1 MTSSPPKECTIC
13 RKPLKSRSS
22 RHYHEHCQNPEL
34 KPFKCDHCDRT
45 FSTKAHKTFHEETH
59 SNRRL
64 QCTQCDKTYQHQ
76 RDLDLHN
83 REHRAPKSLQAKC
96 NRCAEQFESQQ
107 ALAQHKR
114 TQHASTKRF
123 KCDQC
128 DMTFGLKGNLT
139 KHAKIIHSKEK
150 LFKCDQCGK
159 AFYRNNALKF
169 HMLNHR
175 SRDFQCKTCQKEFV
189 DARNLER
196 HLKTHATDKEFRCD
210 ICGISSSRKDNI
222 LRHAKSF
229 HPECDVSKVVLKS
242 EITDQL
248 DAIKKDAKQSNKST
262 PIKTDAAPPAEPPI
276 SNRISVIKV
285 VGKPKPLHRPE
296 PTESV
301 PADGPPKTEIQP
313 KPPAP
318 KMNPLEI
325 YRKILKPSN
334 DDDDNQEEGNRVD
347 NNKLPSSN
355 AQVKT
360 TNSSST
366 QASADNTSIAN
377 SGGSNNSSINN
388 FTEVHWRKRTSQ
400 IYATNSNR

>member
-1 MTSSPPKECTIC
+1 MTSSPPKECIIC

-34 KPFKCDHCDRT
+34 KPFKCDHCERT
-45 FSTKAHKTFHEETH
+45 FSSKSHKTFHEETH
-59 SNRRL
+59 SGRRL
-64 QCTQCDKTYQHQ
+64 RCNRCDKTYQHQ
-76 RDLDLHN
+76 RDLDLHC
-83 REHRAPKSLQAKC
+83 REHRSSMALQEAKC
-96 NRCAEQFESQQ
+96 NRCSEQFETQQ

-114 TQHASTKRF
+114 ARHAGSKRF

-150 LFKCDQCGK
+150 LFKCDHCGK

-196 HLKTHATDKEFRCD
+196 HLKTHVTSKEFRCD

-222 LRHAKSF
+222 LRHARSF
-229 HPECDVSKVVLKS
+229 HPECDIEKVVLKA
-242 EITDQL
+242 EIPDQL

-262 PIKTDAAPPAEPPI
+262 PKKTDPKPAEAPI
-276 SNRISVIKV
+276 SNRISVIQV
-285 VGKPKPLHRPE
+285 VGKPKPLETPK
-296 PTESV
+296 PAAV
-301 PADGPPKTEIQP
+301 PFTVAAGSAKTELLSKPLP
-313 KPPAP
+313 KVD
-318 KMNPLEI
+318 PLEI
-325 YRKILKPSN
+325 YRKILNPSN
-334 DDDDNQEEGNRVD
+334 DDDDRDDSNNQPPSTVD
-347 NNKLPSSN
+347 P
-355 AQVKT
+355 VKT
-360 TNSSST
+360 TSITTSV
-366 QASADNTSIAN
+366 NTTIAN
-377 SGGSNNSSINN
+377 STNNSSINN

-400 IYATNSNR
+400 IYAINSSR

>member
-1 MTSSPPKECTIC
+1 MCASQRKECTFC
-13 RKPLKSRSS
+13 KKPLKSRSS

-45 FSTKAHKTFHEETH
+45 FSTKSHKTFHEENH
-59 SNRRL
+59 SGQRL

-76 RDLDLHN
+76 RDLDLHK
-83 REHRAPKSLQAKC
+83 REHSSSAISLQAKC
-96 NRCAEQFESQQ
+96 NRCAQQFESKQ

-114 TQHASTKRF
+114 MQHTATKRF

-159 AFYRNNALKF
+159 TFYRNNALKF

-175 SRDFQCKTCQKEFV
+175 SKNFQCKTCHKEFV

-196 HLKTHATDKEFRCD
+196 HLKTHATEKEFKCD

-229 HPECDVSKVVLKS
+229 HPDCDINKVVLKS
-242 EITDQL
+242 EIPEQL
-248 DAIKKDAKQSNKST
+248 DAIKKDAKQSSKS
-262 PIKTDAAPPAEPPI
+262 APKVIESRFTTEPSI
-276 SNRISVIKV
+276 SNRISVIQV
-285 VGKPKPLHRPE
+285 VGKPKPLSIPK
-296 PTESV
+296 PTMSITAPSGSKSIE
-301 PADGPPKTEIQP
+301 TLP
-313 KPPAP
+313 KPPPP
-318 KMNPLEI
+318 KVDPLEI

-334 DDDDNQEEGNRVD
+334 DDDEDVVI
-347 NNKLPSSN
+347 NKPPPSN
-355 AQVKT
+355 EPAK

-366 QASADNTSIAN
+366 QASAVSVNNNTSTAI
-377 SGGSNNSSINN
+377 SGGNNSSINN